1 MQEFILLDSEPDQ
14 ETNNLYSLRHKKERD
29 MKKTVAILAVVFLVL
44 STTAFAK
51 GGRDYLPDN
60 AGPIAGPKSEGLG
73 KSAFGRGHNP
83 NTEFGPKH
91 GHSIPDS
98 EPEDPDPRGAPNSG
112 DGVPD
117 GSGWDE
123 DEVPCID
130 FTR

>member
-1 MQEFILLDSEPDQ
+1 
-14 ETNNLYSLRHKKERD
+14 

-44 STTAFAK
+44 SATVIVK
-51 GGRDYLPDN
+51 GGRDNLPEN
-60 AGPIAGPKSEGLG
+60 RGPHAGPKIKAPAPGNSE
-73 KSAFGRGHNP
+73 FGRSNSP
-83 NTEFGPKH
+83 NSEFGPKH
-91 GHSIPDS
+91 GHSVPDP

-117 GSGWDE
+117 GSGWDG